1 MSFEIKTHKKAPP
14 KKSTKLLVDI
24 EDDDDDD
31 DDGKPRFR
39 LKNKKE
45 APKPEF
51 LVSDEFGNFFCMYRK
66 GLPYWSQNISEAREL
81 TEERHFDTLVR
92 WEKGIRTLKKEYL

>member
-1 MSFEIKTHKKAPP
+1 MSFEIKTHKKAPT
-14 KKSTKLLVDI
+14 KKSTKSFVDI
-24 EDDDDDD
+24 ED
-31 DDGKPRFR
+31 DDGKPRFI

-51 LVSDEFGNFFCMYRK
+51 LVSDEFGNFFCMYK
-66 GLPYWSQNISEAREL
+66 DGYPYWSPKISEAREL
-81 TEERHFDTLVR
+81 TEDRQFDTLVR